1 MIELRKRIN
10 QNLNKLVE
18 SFGAFS
24 SIDKAIQYIKLEGRT
39 TADDYEMKSGFFA
52 IMEYDLD
59 KIYWESGIAVGAYDF
74 NGNKTNYFRN
84 EVVN

>member
-10 QNLNKLVE
+10 QNLNKSID

-24 SIDKAIQYIKLEGRT
+24 SIDKAIQYIKNEGRT
-39 TADDYEMKSGFFA
+39 TANDYEMKSGFFA